1 MRKWIKRCLS
11 TLTIIFVL
19 MNVVAAFHAYKFTHF
34 ADSRSEKTKDA
45 KKLTGVQKI
54 KTLVFGIS
62 NPRPENTIFPDSEY
76 QVVKLKS
83 NREIECWSMKVQQ
96 PKGTVILFHGYSG
109 DKSSMLDKSV
119 VLRNLHYNTL
129 LVDFMGSGGSE
140 GNQTTLGYME
150 AEEVKSCFD
159 YLTEQGEKNIFL
171 FGTSMG
177 SVAIMKCMN
186 DFRIN
191 PKGIILECPFGSLY
205 QTVCARFKTMGAPT
219 FPMAGLLVFW
229 GGIQNGFW
237 APDHNPVDYAK
248 NISCPTLLLYGAK
261 DEKVSRKEI
270 DGIYNNL
277 PAQKYLRIYPDAAH
291 ENYLI
296 KYKSE
301 WTMDLEQFL
310 AKK

>member
-11 TLTIIFVL
+11 TMTIIFVL

-119 VLRNLHYNTL
+119 VLRNLHYNT
-129 LVDFMGSGGSE
+129 
-140 GNQTTLGYME
+140 
-150 AEEVKSCFD
+150 
-159 YLTEQGEKNIFL
+159 
-171 FGTSMG
+171 
-177 SVAIMKCMN
+177 
-186 DFRIN
+186 
-191 PKGIILECPFGSLY
+191 
-205 QTVCARFKTMGAPT
+205 
-219 FPMAGLLVFW
+219 
-229 GGIQNGFW
+229 
-237 APDHNPVDYAK
+237 
-248 NISCPTLLLYGAK
+248 
-261 DEKVSRKEI
+261 
-270 DGIYNNL
+270 
-277 PAQKYLRIYPDAAH
+277 
-291 ENYLI
+291 
-296 KYKSE
+296 
-301 WTMDLEQFL
+301 
-310 AKK
+310 